1 MRTVKILGL
10 LVIIVAVFAVGYWN
24 GQSTN
29 TAGHSA
35 ATSSPQAGNIK
46 SESSAMEGHDMSSG
60 SVNVSPEK
68 QQLVGI
74 RTAVVALRP
83 LVKTI
88 RTVGIVTND
97 ETRVAQVFSKV
108 DGWIEKLFVN
118 YTGKLV
124 QKGQPL
130 FTLYSPDLVATQ
142 EEYLLALRAKQ
153 TLGSSSIKEISAG
166 SDSLFESAH
175 RRLSLW
181 DISEEQINDLNK
193 SGKPNR
199 TLTFYSPISGFVLK
213 KDAAQGM
220 KVMPDKELYTIT
232 DLSTVWV
239 NADIYENELANIR
252 LGQRATIALSYFP
265 GQKFSGKVTWIA
277 PVLEEKTRTT
287 KVRLEFANRDFK
299 LKPEMY
305 ANVEIEVDGG
315 KKLAI
320 PDEAVLD
327 SGIRK
332 IVFIDKGDGRF
343 APAEVKVGSKFDG
356 YYEILSG
363 LSPGE
368 RIIASASFLLDS
380 ESRLT
385 EAMGAMAGMAGMDMG
400 ETQKKAPAAAAV
412 TEKKS
417 GDLTLSLETQPAKPK
432 PGENIIRLKIRDA
445 KGAAVPDA
453 TVNITSAMTMPG
465 MAVGKATAKH
475 IKDGVYEATVSLAM
489 AGTWEIGVTVQR
501 PGQKPVQ
508 EKFTV
513 TAAN

>member
-1 MRTVKILGL
+1 MDMKILKPFAVL
-10 LVIIVAVFAVGYWN
+10 ILVGAVFAIGYWR
-24 GQSTN
+24 GQHASTDHASSADPMAQSTP
-29 TAGHSA
+29 GS
-35 ATSSPQAGNIK
+35 TS
-46 SESSAMEGHDMSSG
+46 MEGHDMSSG

-74 RTAVVALRP
+74 RTAVAAVRP

-88 RTVGIVTND
+88 RTVGIVTYD

-130 FTLYSPDLVATQ
+130 FTLYSPDLVSTQ

-181 DISEEQINDLNK
+181 DISEEQISDLNK

-199 TLTFYSPISGFVLK
+199 TLTFYSPISGFVIK

-239 NADIYENELANIR
+239 NADIYENELSNVR

-265 GQKFSGKVTWIA
+265 GEKFSGKVTWIA

-315 KKLAI
+315 RKLAI

-332 IVFIDKGDGRF
+332 IVFIDKGEGRY
-343 APAEVKVGSKFDG
+343 APAEVKLGSKFDG
-356 YYEILSG
+356 YYEVFAG

-380 ESRLT
+380 ESRLK

-432 PGENIIRLKIRDA
+432 LGENIIRIKIRDA
-445 KGAAVPDA
+445 KGAAVSDA
-453 TVNITSAMTMPG
+453 TVNLTSMMAMPG
-465 MAVGKATAKH
+465 MAPGKAIAKH
-475 IKDGVYEATVSLAM
+475 VKDGVYEATVSLAM
-489 AGTWEIGVTVQR
+489 AGVWEIGVSVQR

-513 TAAN
+513 TAN